1 MRPMDW
7 TKPGRA
13 HFQGI
18 CGIGMAG
25 VAYHVKQLGW
35 QVTGCDAH
43 VNALHAWLNDVQ
55 IAIDDHHDPRH
66 VDTADLLVVT
76 PAIAPDHPERRA
88 AQAQGIPIF
97 SRGEVLASLV
107 NARWGIAV
115 CGTHGKT
122 TTSCF
127 ITRLLQELDKKP
139 NWCIGG
145 YTPALECVAGT
156 DRSDI
161 LVVEAD
167 ESDGTLALYAPK
179 ILVLTNTD
187 LDHLEHFADETALFD
202 CFRQAVRQTT
212 HGIAVCRDHARAFEI
227 AQSNP
232 RVPCLTY
239 GFDAA
244 ADMRAEAVQLTAS
257 TAQFDLYFRT
267 VFQATLTLP
276 VTGRHNIL
284 NALAAL
290 AAAHLAGLP
299 LDACISHLSTACSEL
314 PGRRF
319 ETIAQDENLTVIA
332 DYAHHP
338 IELAAALS
346 MAKIRNPARL
356 RVLFQPHRYTR
367 TRALGAEFPAAL
379 HSADEVILLPV
390 YAASEKPCEGGTS
403 ADLYAHF
410 RATYPHQKVALARSL
425 DEAWTHV
432 FLTSQPGDLIVL
444 AGAGDIIQLATR
456 AQRDCATRAAQTA
469 VHDARTQ
476 AFSALPGIALEE
488 WPVLANWSTYH
499 VGGRYEWAIECA
511 SSEALEAVIRQ
522 CGQTACP
529 WRFFGMGANSWISDL
544 CQPGVALRLAKG
556 AERTYAIDTDGGLIL
571 GCGWPGPALLEKL
584 TQEGFSGLEFLD
596 GVPGSLG
603 GWLRMNAG
611 AHGAEIGSRVEW
623 IRCLNSDHTSAIVKT
638 PFLGF
643 GYRTCAYLNHAL
655 ALTCKVRLDRND
667 PATIRNLRE
676 AFRKKRVPLSGL
688 RTAGSVFKNPEG
700 SSAGRILDQVGCKGR
715 TIGGAKVTEFHAN
728 IIATEAHA
736 YASDV
741 LALVQVLQM
750 RAQYGAGIELKPEV
764 CGLRVE

>member
-7 TKPGRA
+7 TKPGCA

-25 VAYHVKQLGW
+25 VAYHLKQLGW

-43 VNALHAWLNDVQ
+43 VNALRAWLNAQQ
-55 IAIDDHHDPRH
+55 IDIDDQHDPQH
-66 VDTADLLVVT
+66 VASADLLVVT
-76 PAIAPDHPERRA
+76 PAIAHDHPERCA
-88 AQAQGIPIF
+88 AQLQGIPIF
-97 SRGEVLASLV
+97 SRGEVLAGLV

-127 ITRLLQELDKKP
+127 VTRLLQELGQKP

-145 YTPALECVAGT
+145 YTATLERVAGS

-187 LDHLEHFADETALFD
+187 LDHLEHFADEAALFD

-212 HGIAVCRDHARAFEI
+212 HGIAVCRDHARAFDI
-227 AQSNP
+227 AQNNP
-232 RVPCLTY
+232 NVPRLSY
-239 GFDAA
+239 GFHPEAEL
-244 ADMRAEAVQLTAS
+244 RAEHLQLTAS
-257 TAQFDLYFRT
+257 TAQFDLYFRNALL
-267 VFQATLTLP
+267 ATLRLP

-290 AAAHLAGLP
+290 AAAHLAGHALEQSIVHLP
-299 LDACISHLSTACSEL
+299 TACSEL

-319 ETIAQDENLTVIA
+319 ETIVQDTMLTIIA

-338 IELAAALS
+338 VELAAALS
-346 MAKIRNPARL
+346 MAKLRNPARL

-367 TRALGAEFPAAL
+367 TRSLGAEFPHAL
-379 HSADEVILLPV
+379 HSADEVIILPV
-390 YAASEKPCEGGTS
+390 YAASETPCEGGTS

-410 RATYPHQKVALARSL
+410 RAAYPQQKVSLARSL
-425 DEAWTHV
+425 DEAWNHL
-432 FLTSQPGDLIVL
+432 FLTRQTNDLIL
-444 AGAGDIIQLATR
+444 FAGAGDIIQLAARAQDDCARCSAQCAEHAARTR
-456 AQRDCATRAAQTA
+456 AFTA
-469 VHDARTQ
+469 IPETMV
-476 AFSALPGIALEE
+476 EE
-488 WPVLANWSTYH
+488 WPTLANWSTYH
-499 VGGRYEWAIECA
+499 TGGQYEWAIECR
-511 SSEALEAVIRQ
+511 SFEALHAVIQQ
-522 CGQTACP
+522 CDQTACP

-544 CQPGVALRLAKG
+544 CQPGVALRLMKG
-556 AERTYAIDTDGGLIL
+556 AEQTFEIDADGGVIL
-571 GCGWPGPALLEKL
+571 GCGWSGPALLERL
-584 TQEGFSGLEFLD
+584 TQDGFSGLEFLD
-596 GVPGSLG
+596 SIPGSLG

-623 IRCLNSDHTSAIVKT
+623 IRCLNSDHTSAIVNAHL
-638 PFLGF
+638 LGF

-655 ALTCKVRLDRND
+655 ALTCKLRLDRND
-667 PATIRNLRE
+667 PTAIRTLRH
-676 AFRKKRVPLSGL
+676 AFREKRIPLSGL

-700 SSAGRILDQVGCKGR
+700 SSAGRILDQAGCKGW
-715 TIGGAKVTEFHAN
+715 TIGGAKVTAFHAN
-728 IIATEAHA
+728 IIATEPGA
-736 YASDV
+736 YASDIW
-741 LALVQVLQM
+741 ALVQVLQM
-750 RAQYGAGIELKPEV
+750 RAKCEAGVELKTEV
-764 CGLRVE
+764 CGLQTE

>member
-1 MRPMDW
+1 M
-7 TKPGRA
+7 KPGRA

-25 VAYHVKQLGW
+25 VAYHLKQLGW

-43 VNALHAWLNDVQ
+43 VNALRTWLNDAQ

-66 VDTADLLVVT
+66 VASTDLLIVT
-76 PAIAPDHPERRA
+76 PAIAQDHPERRA

-97 SRGEVLASLV
+97 SRGEVLAELV
-107 NARWGIAV
+107 NARKGIAV

-127 ITRLLQELDKKP
+127 ITRLLQELGQHP

-145 YTPALECVAGT
+145 YTTTLECVAGT

-167 ESDGTLALYAPK
+167 ESDGTLARYAPN

-187 LDHLEHFADETALFD
+187 LDHLEHFTDETALFD

-239 GFDAA
+239 GFQAA
-244 ADMRAEAVQLTAS
+244 AELRAEAVQLTAA
-257 TAQFDLYFRT
+257 TAQFDLYFQDA
-267 VFQATLTLP
+267 FQATLTLP

-290 AAAHLAGLP
+290 TAAHLTGIP
-299 LDACISHLSTACSEL
+299 LDACIPHLSTACSEL

-319 ETIAQDENLTVIA
+319 ETIVQDDTLTVIA

-367 TRALGAEFPAAL
+367 TRALGAEFPEAF

-390 YAASEKPCEGGTS
+390 YAASETPCEGGTS

-410 RATYPHQKVALARSL
+410 RKAYPNQKVSLARTL
-425 DEAWTHV
+425 DEAWTHL
-432 FLTSQPGDLIVL
+432 FLTRQPGDLILL
-444 AGAGDIIQLATR
+444 AGAGDIIQLAPR
-456 AQRDCATRAAQTA
+456 AQRDCATRLEHCAQHA
-469 VHDARTQ
+469 ARTQ
-476 AFSALPGIALEE
+476 AFAAIPEITLEE
-488 WPVLANWSTYH
+488 WPALPTWSTYH
-499 VGGRYEWAIECA
+499 VGGHAEWSIECHSFA
-511 SSEALEAVIRQ
+511 ALEAVIQQ
-522 CGQTACP
+522 CDQTACP

-556 AERTYAIDTDGGLIL
+556 AGQTYEIDADGGLIL
-571 GCGWPGPALLEKL
+571 GCGWSGPALLEKL
-584 TQEGFSGLEFLD
+584 TQDGFSGLEFLD
-596 GVPGSLG
+596 SVPGSLG

-611 AHGAEIGSRVEW
+611 AHGAEIGSRVAW
-623 IRCLNSDHTSAIVKT
+623 IRCLNSDHTSAIVNT

-643 GYRTCAYLNHAL
+643 GYRTCAYLKHAL
-655 ALTCKVRLDRND
+655 ALTCKVRLDRDD
-667 PATIRNLRE
+667 PATIRSLRD
-676 AFRKKRVPLSGL
+676 AYRKKRIPLAGL

-700 SSAGRILDQVGCKGR
+700 CSAGQILDQAGCKGR
-715 TIGGAKVTEFHAN
+715 AIGGARVTEFHAN
-728 IIATEAHA
+728 IIATTSHA

-750 RAQYGAGIELKPEV
+750 RAKYGAGVELETEV
-764 CGLRVE
+764 CGLQTE